1 MSNTSK
7 ILLNK
12 VTDEV
17 VIELLQVV
25 LPVLEAAGIDYF
37 VVGAFARDVE
47 LLAKGHTDP
56 PARKTKDLDLAVMVG
71 SLEEYEA
78 LKETLAALPELEES
92 ATEPYRFIFR
102 EAYDIDFLPFG
113 AIADERGRVELKA
126 KKTFILDMPGFDAV
140 QPFTE
145 TIETEEGLR
154 LKVSSL
160 AGVIL
165 LKLIAWQ
172 DRPQRSKDIQDIDY
186 ILKNFMTL
194 HWEEISLE
202 PDDLFEIY
210 QDETT
215 VFEQCVS
222 ARYIGRQMRLMLQ
235 IDARL
240 KERITQL
247 LQDNLEGLDMA
258 RLMSQENVEDSQR
271 IIAAL
276 LDGVMD
282 ENNSQNDVS
291 A

>member
-17 VIELLQVV
+17 VIELLRAV

-56 PARKTKDLDLAVMVG
+56 PARKTKDVDLAVMVG

-78 LKETLAALPELEES
+78 LKESLTALPDLEES

-102 EAYDIDFLPFG
+102 KAYDIDFLPFG
-113 AIADERGRVELKA
+113 TIADEKGRVELKA
-126 KKTFILDMPGFDAV
+126 KKTFVLDMPGFDAV
-140 QPFTE
+140 LPFAE
-145 TIETEEGLR
+145 TVETEEGLH

-160 AGVIL
+160 SGVVL

-172 DRPQRSKDIQDIDY
+172 DRPQRLKDIHDIDH

-194 HWEEISLE
+194 HWDEISAE
-202 PDDLFEIY
+202 PDDLFGLYEH
-210 QDETT
+210 ETT
-215 VFEQCVS
+215 VYEQCVS
-222 ARYIGRQMRLMLQ
+222 ARYVGRQMRNMLQ
-235 IDARL
+235 NDVVLKGRL
-240 KERITQL
+240 LKL
-247 LQDNLEGLDMA
+247 LEEHSQDYGIAL
-258 RLMSQENVEDSQR
+258 LMSLENVEDNLR
-271 IIAAL
+271 IIKAL
-276 LDGVMD
+276 LDGMKD
-282 ENNSQNDVS
+282 KTN
-291 A
+291 

>member
-17 VIELLQVV
+17 VIELLRVV

-56 PARKTKDLDLAVMVG
+56 PARKTKDIDLAVMVG
-71 SLEEYEA
+71 SLEEYDA
-78 LKETLAALPELEES
+78 LKASLATLPELEES
-92 ATEPYRFIFR
+92 ATEPYCFIFR
-102 EAYDIDFLPFG
+102 GAYEIDFLPFG
-113 AIADERGRVELKA
+113 SIADEKGRVELKA
-126 KKTFILDMPGFDAV
+126 KKAFVLNMPGFDAV
-140 QPFTE
+140 QPFAE
-145 TIETEEGLR
+145 TIETEEGIQ

-160 AGVIL
+160 AGVVL

-172 DRPQRSKDIQDIDY
+172 DRPQRHKDVHDIDY
-186 ILKNFMTL
+186 ILKNFMNL
-194 HWEEISLE
+194 HWDEISAE

-215 VFEQCVS
+215 FFEQCVS
-222 ARYIGRQMRLMLQ
+222 ARYIGRQMKLMLQ
-235 IDARL
+235 NDARL

-247 LQDNLEGLDMA
+247 LRDNLDGLDMA
-258 RLMSQENVEDSQR
+258 RLMSQENTEESQR
-271 IIAAL
+271 IIGAL
-276 LDGVMD
+276 LDGIKD
-282 ENNSQNDVS
+282 ESPS
-291 A
+291 GA